1 MSTKEM
7 QVGDIVIT
15 NKFWAFVLVEIR
27 QSRKGNVVLDV
38 KSICKHPQ
46 KKTIELKDVRYV
58 VSAKK
63 YEIHTI

>member
-15 NKFWAFVLVEIR
+15 NKFWAFVLIEIR

-46 KKTIELKDVRYV
+46 KKTIELKDVRHV

-63 YEIHTI
+63 YEIPTV

>member
-1 MSTKEM
+1 M
-7 QVGDIVIT
+7 QVGDIIIT

-63 YEIHTI
+63 YEIPTV